1 VALKD
6 SAMREVRSQKGAALL
21 EAAIT
26 IPILLL
32 IAVGIFEFG
41 RAYQT
46 WQVLTNAAREGARL
60 AVLPDP
66 TAGVAEQRVRDYM
79 QAGQLTA
86 WSSAAVNVNRSASI
100 TVNGTN
106 VSASQVTIDYPFSFI
121 VLQPIA
127 RLVSPGSSVGSALTM
142 HAEAVMRNETQ

>member
-1 VALKD
+1 
-6 SAMREVRSQKGAALL
+6 MRTKRATNPEKGAALL

-46 WQVLTNAAREGARL
+46 WQVLTNAAREGARV

-66 TAGVAEQRVRDYM
+66 TAGIAEQRVRDYM
-79 QAGQLTA
+79 QAGQLTRWA
-86 WSSAAVNVNRSASI
+86 SATISVNRSA
-100 TVNGTN
+100 TLDLGGRT
-106 VSASQVTIDYPFSFI
+106 VSASQVTIDYPFQFI
-121 VLQPIA
+121 VLQPVA
-127 RLVSPGSSVGSALTM
+127 RLVARGSTLGNALVM
-142 HAEAVMRNETQ
+142 RAQAVMRNESQ

>member
-1 VALKD
+1 MT
-6 SAMREVRSQKGAALL
+6 AMRTRTASHPEKGAALL

-46 WQVLTNAAREGARL
+46 WQVLTNAAREGARV

-66 TAGVAEQRVRDYM
+66 TAGIAEQRVRDYM
-79 QAGQLTA
+79 QAGQLTGWA
-86 WSSAAVNVNRSASI
+86 SASINVDRSASLDLGGRA
-100 TVNGTN
+100 VP
-106 VSASQVTIDYPFSFI
+106 ASQVTIDYPFQFI
-121 VLQPIA
+121 VLQPVA
-127 RLVSPGSSVGSALTM
+127 RLVARGSSVGSALVM
-142 HAEAVMRNETQ
+142 RAQAVMRNESQ